1 MDWATRCEGTGVVG
15 PSVGKLEKARGLGIR
30 KKGPSVVD
38 SPVKEG
44 V

>member
-1 MDWATRCEGTGVVG
+1 MDWAIRCEGTSVVG
-15 PSVGKLEKARGLGIR
+15 PSVGKLEEARGLGIR
-30 KKGPSVVD
+30 NKGPSVVG